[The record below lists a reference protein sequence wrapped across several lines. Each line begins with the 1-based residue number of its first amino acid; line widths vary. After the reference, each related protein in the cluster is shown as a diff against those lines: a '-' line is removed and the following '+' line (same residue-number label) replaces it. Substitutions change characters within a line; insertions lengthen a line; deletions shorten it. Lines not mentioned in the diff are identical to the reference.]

1 MRDVRDYEY
10 SYVFIVSRKMSHF
23 FTIRCSRVCKLVAT
37 IGSVARSWAPVD
49 DADIL
54 SAVVAGMVTSGER
67 VRPNM
72 SAFVSQTVHLVA
84 KAPAKAVARG
94 LAVRLPTDPA
104 PRTPLARSPD
114 TR

>member
-1 MRDVRDYEY
+1 MSDARIFVCVYSIEEDVT
-10 SYVFIVSRKMSHF
+10 H
-23 FTIRCSRVCKLVAT
+23 FTIRCGGVCEPVAT
-37 IGSVARSWAPVD
+37 IGCRGPGHH

-84 KAPAKAVARG
+84 KAPAKAGARG
-94 LAVRLPTDPA
+94 RAVRLPTDPA
-104 PRTPLARSPD
+104 PRSPLARRPD
-114 TR
+114 TS

>member
-1 MRDVRDYEY
+1 
-10 SYVFIVSRKMSHF
+10 MSHF

-37 IGSVARSWAPVD
+37 IGSVVARSWAPVD

-84 KAPAKAVARG
+84 KAPAKAGARG
-94 LAVRLPTDPA
+94 RAVRLPTDPA
-104 PRTPLARSPD
+104 PRSPLVRRPD